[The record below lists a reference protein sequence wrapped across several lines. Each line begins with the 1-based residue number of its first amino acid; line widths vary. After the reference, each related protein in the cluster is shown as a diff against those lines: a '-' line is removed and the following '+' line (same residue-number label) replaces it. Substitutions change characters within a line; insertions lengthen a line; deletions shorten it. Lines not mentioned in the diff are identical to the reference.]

1 MGWTGFSEDSCPYEV
16 ISGGAGG
23 PAFFSEDGCAKG
35 VECEWRGESG
45 VASLRLMISF
55 LPSDVD
61 GRFFGPSEGE
71 SEGSARPSAVV
82 TEEKQNPF
90 SLSLV
95 PSSQIQSVHFMK
107 GCRGG
112 GTRCS

>member
-1 MGWTGFSEDSCPYEV
+1 
-16 ISGGAGG
+16 
-23 PAFFSEDGCAKG
+23 
-35 VECEWRGESG
+35 
-45 VASLRLMISF
+45 MISF

-71 SEGSARPSAVV
+71 SEDLARPSTVV

-95 PSSQIQSVHFMK
+95 PSSQIHSVLFYEGLQRRRYALQLSQADKHAAFISP
-107 GCRGG
+107 GRLDLTQNTYNGLDCFFR
-112 GTRCS
+112 